1 MQELCTLFFIRERK
15 EKLCSVVDEFQ
26 SNGCFAHPL
35 RALLSGPEQGLPLS
49 LLDLRVRLGARSR

>member
-15 EKLCSVVDEFQ
+15 EKLWSVVDEFQ

-49 LLDLRVRLGARSR
+49 FCQRL